1 MEDIQGQVKIYLQ
14 SDAFKL
20 IVKEAGIKAIKE
32 EFCGLVQQMFE
43 ENTQKFIGGL
53 SNAVSSYQP
62 DNLTEPLS
70 AKIKEIKSEMLKKS
84 SENETEGDTTSG
96 GSKKK
101 NNYKK
106 TRKIRKKK

>member
-70 AKIKEIKSEMLKKS
+70 AKIQEITSEMLKNS
-84 SENETEGDTTSG
+84 TEDQIKTVESTG
-96 GSKKK
+96 GSKKGLTNESWK
-101 NNYKK
+101 NN
-106 TRKIRKKK
+106 